1 MKAEEIISI
10 AEKNNIDIIYDY
22 VQDNHFGL
30 IHLFDV
36 DRLDTINCSV
46 KEGSKSKLETILNEK
61 ADSILNLFPG
71 FKCILIQFSDRIRVD
86 DGFDEAYEA
95 YYFEFIKKD

>member
-30 IHLFDV
+30 IHWFDV
-36 DRLDTINCSV
+36 DRLDTVNCSV
-46 KEGSKSKLETILNEK
+46 KEGSKSKLETVLNEK

-71 FKCILIQFSDRIRVD
+71 FKCIWIQFSDRVRVD
-86 DGFDEAYEA
+86 MVSIEA